1 MLRITKMTDYAVL
14 ILANLALHNKK
25 LLTAK
30 EIASETH
37 ISLPTTQKIL
47 KKLNR
52 KNLVISKQGAS
63 GGYALGDETKDLSE
77 LLGQIVLGG
86 NLGAKK
92 PTNRILDLAQNAT
105 QDITSFPEGWGVNAL
120 DLDEYSEVESP
131 YGDSPLVWVSL
142 TTPLKHGLSSRSGVI
157 SSDRSLEIASTNQ
170 VRWDGHHLVTGSTD
184 GLGVVL
190 VARSFGL
197 FSHE

>member
-14 ILANLALHNKK
+14 ILANLVLHDNK

-63 GGYALGDETKDLSE
+63 GGYSLDPETKKLSVATLLEKLDGDLSITQCSSNDDQCEVEDFCNIGNAWQMINQRVQWALNDITLGDL
-77 LLGQIVLGG
+77 IH
-86 NLGAKK
+86 
-92 PTNRILDLAQNAT
+92 PTRIEQF
-105 QDITSFPEGWGVNAL
+105 I
-120 DLDEYSEVESP
+120 
-131 YGDSPLVWVSL
+131 
-142 TTPLKHGLSSRSGVI
+142 
-157 SSDRSLEIASTNQ
+157 STNIP
-170 VRWDGHHLVTGSTD
+170 
-184 GLGVVL
+184 
-190 VARSFGL
+190 VARGN
-197 FSHE
+197 H

>member
-14 ILANLALHNKK
+14 ILANLALHDNK

-63 GGYALGDETKDLSE
+63 GGYSLDPETKKLSVATLLEKLDGDLSITQCSSNDDQCEVEDFCNIGNAWQMINQRVQWALNDITLGDL
-77 LLGQIVLGG
+77 IH
-86 NLGAKK
+86 
-92 PTNRILDLAQNAT
+92 PTRIEQFISTN
-105 QDITSFPEGWGVNAL
+105 IP
-120 DLDEYSEVESP
+120 
-131 YGDSPLVWVSL
+131 VSL
-142 TTPLKHGLSSRSGVI
+142 GIH
-157 SSDRSLEIASTNQ
+157 
-170 VRWDGHHLVTGSTD
+170 
-184 GLGVVL
+184 
-190 VARSFGL
+190 
-197 FSHE
+197 

>member
-14 ILANLALHNKK
+14 ILANLALHDNK

-63 GGYALGDETKDLSE
+63 GGYSLDPETKKLSVATLLEKLDGDLSITQCSSTDDQCEVEDFCNIGNAWQMINQRVQWALNDITLGDL
-77 LLGQIVLGG
+77 IHP
-86 NLGAKK
+86 A
-92 PTNRILDLAQNAT
+92 RIEQ
-105 QDITSFPEGWGVNAL
+105 F
-120 DLDEYSEVESP
+120 
-131 YGDSPLVWVSL
+131 
-142 TTPLKHGLSSRSGVI
+142 I
-157 SSDRSLEIASTNQ
+157 SINIP
-170 VRWDGHHLVTGSTD
+170 
-184 GLGVVL
+184 
-190 VARSFGL
+190 VAREN
-197 FSHE
+197 H

>member
-14 ILANLALHNKK
+14 ILANLALHDNK

-63 GGYALGDETKDLSE
+63 GGYSLDPETKKLSLATLLEKLDGDLSITQCSSNHDQCEVEDFCNIGNAWQMINQRVQWALNDITLGDL
-77 LLGQIVLGG
+77 IH
-86 NLGAKK
+86 
-92 PTNRILDLAQNAT
+92 PTRIEQF
-105 QDITSFPEGWGVNAL
+105 I
-120 DLDEYSEVESP
+120 
-131 YGDSPLVWVSL
+131 
-142 TTPLKHGLSSRSGVI
+142 
-157 SSDRSLEIASTNQ
+157 STNIP
-170 VRWDGHHLVTGSTD
+170 
-184 GLGVVL
+184 
-190 VARSFGL
+190 VAREN
-197 FSHE
+197 H

>member
-14 ILANLALHNKK
+14 ILANLALHDNK

-63 GGYALGDETKDLSE
+63 GGYSLDPQTKKLSVATLLEKLDGDLSITQCSSNDDQCEVEDFCNIGNAWQMINQRVQWALNDITLGDLIHPTKIE
-77 LLGQIVLGG
+77 QFI
-86 NLGAKK
+86 
-92 PTNRILDLAQNAT
+92 
-105 QDITSFPEGWGVNAL
+105 
-120 DLDEYSEVESP
+120 
-131 YGDSPLVWVSL
+131 
-142 TTPLKHGLSSRSGVI
+142 
-157 SSDRSLEIASTNQ
+157 STNIP
-170 VRWDGHHLVTGSTD
+170 
-184 GLGVVL
+184 
-190 VARSFGL
+190 VARGN
-197 FSHE
+197 H

>member
-14 ILANLALHNKK
+14 ILANLVLHDNK

-63 GGYALGDETKDLSE
+63 GGYSIDPETKKLSVAILLEKLDGDLSITQCSSNDDQCEVEDFCNIGNAWQMINQRVQWALNDITLGDL
-77 LLGQIVLGG
+77 IH
-86 NLGAKK
+86 
-92 PTNRILDLAQNAT
+92 PTRIEQF
-105 QDITSFPEGWGVNAL
+105 I
-120 DLDEYSEVESP
+120 
-131 YGDSPLVWVSL
+131 
-142 TTPLKHGLSSRSGVI
+142 
-157 SSDRSLEIASTNQ
+157 STNIP
-170 VRWDGHHLVTGSTD
+170 
-184 GLGVVL
+184 
-190 VARSFGL
+190 VAREN
-197 FSHE
+197 H

>member
-14 ILANLALHNKK
+14 ILANLALHDNK

-63 GGYALGDETKDLSE
+63 GGYSLDPETKKLSVATLLEKLDGDLSITQCSSNDDQCEVEDFCNIGNAWQMINQRVQWALNDITLGDLIHT
-77 LLGQIVLGG
+77 I
-86 NLGAKK
+86 
-92 PTNRILDLAQNAT
+92 RIEQF
-105 QDITSFPEGWGVNAL
+105 I
-120 DLDEYSEVESP
+120 
-131 YGDSPLVWVSL
+131 
-142 TTPLKHGLSSRSGVI
+142 
-157 SSDRSLEIASTNQ
+157 STNIP
-170 VRWDGHHLVTGSTD
+170 
-184 GLGVVL
+184 
-190 VARSFGL
+190 VAREN
-197 FSHE
+197 H

>member
-14 ILANLALHNKK
+14 ILANLALHDNK

-63 GGYALGDETKDLSE
+63 GGYSLDPETKKLSVAVLLEKLDGDLSITQCSSNHDQCEVEDFCNIGNAWQMINQRVQLALNDITLGDL
-77 LLGQIVLGG
+77 IH
-86 NLGAKK
+86 
-92 PTNRILDLAQNAT
+92 PTRIEQFISAN
-105 QDITSFPEGWGVNAL
+105 IP
-120 DLDEYSEVESP
+120 
-131 YGDSPLVWVSL
+131 
-142 TTPLKHGLSSRSGVI
+142 I
-157 SSDRSLEIASTNQ
+157 SSGN
-170 VRWDGHHLVTGSTD
+170 H
-184 GLGVVL
+184 
-190 VARSFGL
+190 
-197 FSHE
+197 

>member
-14 ILANLALHNKK
+14 ILANLALHDNK

-63 GGYALGDETKDLSE
+63 GGYSLDPETKKLSVAPLLEKLDGDLSIT
-77 LLGQIVLGG
+77 QCSI
-86 NLGAKK
+86 ND
-92 PTNRILDLAQNAT
+92 ILC
-105 QDITSFPEGWGVNAL
+105 
-120 DLDEYSEVESP
+120 EV
-131 YGDSPLVWVSL
+131 
-142 TTPLKHGLSSRSGVI
+142 
-157 SSDRSLEIASTNQ
+157 
-170 VRWDGHHLVTGSTD
+170 
-184 GLGVVL
+184 
-190 VARSFGL
+190 
-197 FSHE
+197 

>member
-14 ILANLALHNKK
+14 ILANLALHDNK

-63 GGYALGDETKDLSE
+63 GGYSLDPQTKKLSVATLLEKLDGDLSITQCSSNDNQCEVEDFCNIGNAWQMINQRVQWALNDITLGDL
-77 LLGQIVLGG
+77 IH
-86 NLGAKK
+86 
-92 PTNRILDLAQNAT
+92 PTRIEQF
-105 QDITSFPEGWGVNAL
+105 I
-120 DLDEYSEVESP
+120 
-131 YGDSPLVWVSL
+131 
-142 TTPLKHGLSSRSGVI
+142 
-157 SSDRSLEIASTNQ
+157 STNIP
-170 VRWDGHHLVTGSTD
+170 
-184 GLGVVL
+184 
-190 VARSFGL
+190 VARGN
-197 FSHE
+197 H

>member
-14 ILANLALHNKK
+14 ILANLALHDNK

-63 GGYALGDETKDLSE
+63 GGYSLDPETKKLSVAALLEKLDGDLSITQCSSNDDQCEVEDFCNIGNAWQMINQRVQWALNDITLGDL
-77 LLGQIVLGG
+77 IH
-86 NLGAKK
+86 
-92 PTNRILDLAQNAT
+92 PTRIEQF
-105 QDITSFPEGWGVNAL
+105 I
-120 DLDEYSEVESP
+120 
-131 YGDSPLVWVSL
+131 
-142 TTPLKHGLSSRSGVI
+142 
-157 SSDRSLEIASTNQ
+157 STNIP
-170 VRWDGHHLVTGSTD
+170 VSRGNH
-184 GLGVVL
+184 
-190 VARSFGL
+190 
-197 FSHE
+197 

>member
-14 ILANLALHNKK
+14 ILANLALHDKK

-63 GGYALGDETKDLSE
+63 GGYTLGDETKDLSVAV
-77 LLGQIVLGG
+77 LL
-86 NLGAKK
+86 KK
-92 PTNRILDLAQNAT
+92 IDGDLSIT
-105 QDITSFPEGWGVNAL
+105 QC
-120 DLDEYSEVESP
+120 
-131 YGDSPLVWVSL
+131 
-142 TTPLKHGLSSRSGVI
+142 
-157 SSDRSLEIASTNQ
+157 SSDEDQCQVEDFCNIGNAWQMINQ
-170 VRWDGHHLVTGSTD
+170 RVLILSILFLSHLVQSRLILLSGFPCLLLD
-184 GLGVVL
+184 IVV
-190 VARSFGL
+190 
-197 FSHE
+197 